1 MTSQDNLPV
10 WAKILLGVSLNDAE
24 LSNHSEM
31 DQPES
36 SCNGNVAQSDPT
48 IAEQNIVVFDAGKH
62 PRKWN
67 WKSALCSSGG
77 EAN

>member
-10 WAKILLGVSLNDAE
+10 WAKILLGVSLNEAE
-24 LSNHSEM
+24 LSNHSAM
-31 DQPES
+31 DQPEG
-36 SCNGNVAQSDPT
+36 SCNRDAHQSEPT

-67 WKSALCSSGG
+67 WKSALCPSAG